1 MFFQSYARGQV
12 DVGAHCY
19 LLEMGGAR
27 VILDT
32 GTHPQHDGYD
42 TLPRLEDLPDDD
54 IDGIIVTHAHHDH
67 IGALPVICRH
77 FPRAP
82 VYATEETFDIGEAM
96 LHNSVN
102 VMKAQRRELG
112 IAAYPLYTHREIDEI
127 APSWLPRKFGQRFSL
142 GPDGGLATTLLP
154 AGHVLGA
161 AGVVFRD
168 AGRTVF
174 YTGDVHFEDQT
185 LCTAADFSDLDGEKL
200 DALII
205 ETTRGDSPRR
215 PDYTRESEIDR
226 LITTI
231 ADTLA
236 RGGSVML
243 PVFALGKTQELLLIL
258 HEAIRGGRLPSVP
271 VHIGG
276 LSTKITQLFDRL
288 SDRVRRHHR
297 GFRILD
303 HFPELVIPSRKDPLP
318 PYGPGRIYA
327 ISSGMMSENT
337 VSNKFAHHFLPN
349 PDNAILFVGY
359 ADPGTPGGRILTA
372 APGEK
377 VSLNDRGSG
386 RRLPVD
392 CRVEKFDFSG
402 HAPRDQLLDFI
413 LKSDPRHVL
422 LVHGDAPA
430 RQWFVDQLAEK
441 RPRMKVTIPVP
452 GEIIAL

>member
-1 MFFQSYARGQV
+1 MFFQSYARGEV

-27 VILDT
+27 VILDA
-32 GTHPQHDGYD
+32 GTHPQHAGYE
-42 TLPRLEDLPDDD
+42 TLPRLEDMPDED

-67 IGALPVICRH
+67 IGALPVLCRH
-77 FPRAP
+77 FPHAP
-82 VYATEETFDIGEAM
+82 VFATEETFDIGEAM

-102 VMKAQRRELG
+102 VMKAQRRELS
-112 IAAYPLYTHREIDEI
+112 IASYPLYTHREIDEI
-127 APSWLPRKFGQRFSL
+127 APGWMPRKFGQRFAL
-142 GPDGGLATTLLP
+142 GPAGGLSTTLLP

-161 AGVVFRD
+161 AGVVLRD

-185 LCTAADFSDLDGEKL
+185 LCAAADFSDLEGENL

-205 ETTRGDSPRR
+205 ETTRGDSERR
-215 PDYTRESEIDR
+215 PDYTRDSEIER
-226 LITTI
+226 LVSAI
-231 ADTLA
+231 AETLD
-236 RGGSVML
+236 RGGSVLL
-243 PVFALGKTQELLLIL
+243 PVFALGKTQELLLML
-258 HEAIRGGRLPSVP
+258 HEAIESGRLPSVP

-276 LSTKITQLFDRL
+276 LSTKITKLFDDL
-288 SDRVRRHHR
+288 SSRVRRNHR
-297 GFRILD
+297 GFRLLD

-337 VSNKFAHHFLPN
+337 VSNKFAHHFLPDPN
-349 PDNAILFVGY
+349 NAILFVGY
-359 ADPGTPGGRILTA
+359 ADPGTPGGRILA
-372 APGEK
+372 AEPGEK
-377 VSLNDRGSG
+377 VSLNDHGSG
-386 RRLPVD
+386 RRLGVH

-413 LKSDPRHVL
+413 LKTNPRHTL

-452 GEIIAL
+452 GEKLAL

>member
-1 MFFQSYARGQV
+1 
-12 DVGAHCY
+12 
-19 LLEMGGAR
+19 GGAR
-27 VILDT
+27 VILDA
-32 GTHPQHDGYD
+32 GTHPQHDGFD

-54 IDGIIVTHAHHDH
+54 VDGIIVTHAHHDH
-67 IGALPVICRH
+67 IGALPVVCRY
-77 FPRAP
+77 FPQAP
-82 VYATEETFDIGEAM
+82 VYATEETLDIGEAM

-102 VMKAQRRELG
+102 VMNAQRRELG

-127 APSWLPRKFGQRFSL
+127 APGWLPRKFGQRFSL
-142 GPDGGLATTLLP
+142 GPDGGLATTFLP

-185 LCTAADFSDLDGEKL
+185 LCTAADFSNLEGDKL

-205 ETTRGDSPRR
+205 ETTRGDSERR
-215 PDYTRESEIDR
+215 PDYTRESEVDR
-226 LITTI
+226 LINAI
-231 ADTLA
+231 AETLD

-258 HEAIRGGRLPSVP
+258 HEAIRSGRLPSIP

-303 HFPELVIPSRKDPLP
+303 HFPELVVPSRKDPLP

-337 VSNKFAHHFLPN
+337 VSNKFAHHFLPDPN
-349 PDNAILFVGY
+349 NAILFVGY
-359 ADPGTPGGRILTA
+359 ADPDTPGGRILA
-372 APGEK
+372 AEPGEK
-377 VSLNDRGSG
+377 VSLNDRDAG

-413 LKSDPRHVL
+413 LRTDPRHVL

-430 RQWFVDQLAEK
+430 RQWFIDQLAEK
-441 RPRMKVTIPVP
+441 RPRMKITIPVP
-452 GEIIAL
+452 GEKISL